1 MYSFPPSGGRCWQ
14 HQWRDS
20 GQHRDRGYDNG
31 HCGLGGSSTGRW
43 HSAAAR
49 FPPSFCT
56 MHPPALTGRP
66 GPGQAELLYL
76 LWAQQSEW
84 KPSHGRLRPQAWT
97 DFCIFFFFRRQ
108 QYGSVLNS
116 VFFFLL
122 SSPSLVALEMDSEE
136 ENSETKSPISS
147 FLSDGQSEDSLEPC
161 HPSPDLTFPPGQ
173 SAVSACETSA
183 KVNAA
188 SAFHQTPGLAS
199 QDLILWFTTSRKQ
212 LTQGLGCVHIPTLPQ
227 KSVCILLG

>member
-1 MYSFPPSGGRCWQ
+1 MYSFPPSGGRYWQ

-43 HSAAAR
+43 HSAAALAR

-66 GPGQAELLYL
+66 GPGQAESLYL

-84 KPSHGRLRPQAWT
+84 KPSHGWLRPQAWT

-116 VFFFLL
+116 VFFFTLQSQFSCSGDGQWGGKLWNKVPHFLVLVWWAKWGQPGTVPSFPWPHFPSWPICRISMWNLRKSKRCVSL
-122 SSPSLVALEMDSEE
+122 SSNPWPGITRPNSLIYHL
-136 ENSETKSPISS
+136 
-147 FLSDGQSEDSLEPC
+147 
-161 HPSPDLTFPPGQ
+161 
-173 SAVSACETSA
+173 
-183 KVNAA
+183 
-188 SAFHQTPGLAS
+188 
-199 QDLILWFTTSRKQ
+199 
-212 LTQGLGCVHIPTLPQ
+212 
-227 KSVCILLG
+227 